1 MFLPREKNI
10 LKLLL
15 KNEKKFTTAQIA
27 AELKV
32 SPRTIKADIK
42 KINDT
47 LKNDSCQI
55 CTKQGVGLWL
65 DYDKSKE
72 RYLNLLIY
80 EDKDTG
86 VSRESRKYYV
96 AAELLTCKDYI
107 SMETIANK
115 LYVSKGTV
123 VNDIAELQD
132 FCRRFEITFVKRVK
146 HGVRAEGEEIRLR
159 LALVE
164 ALKQAVKQEGRVS
177 LERLSSL
184 LEQVDL
190 ARLREIVLQSEQ
202 RFHFILS
209 DISFDEF
216 VIQLAVL
223 AQRLKRGCHM
233 KEPADGRTEGI
244 KEEPAGSRERRQW
257 FVIQYLKGQ
266 MADSLGVSV
275 PDTEDSYLHT
285 CFQGLRFQVP
295 MVQETDRDKL
305 RSQAPELFDYMM
317 SVIGEVDDQYH
328 LKLKEDSELYC
339 AMFNHLECM
348 IHRIQS
354 KLFLENPILNS
365 LKKEMVYE
373 YEIASYFMSKFSTRY
388 DIKPTE
394 DEIGYLTFYIG
405 AALERMKEKGR
416 QVLTVTL
423 VCTTGVG
430 TSQFLSVKLG
440 QLFPD
445 LEITNVIPS
454 NQAAA
459 LKPGEQELVIS
470 TVPLQREDLNVIQVS
485 SVLNDTDIRRIE
497 RYIEK
502 RSALENECK
511 YQCLKKLLHEE
522 ISILDCDLRSRE
534 EAIRLLGGRMCME
547 GYVDE
552 GYIDSVFKR
561 EEVSETAIGSRV
573 AIPHAFKGH
582 VCRQGIGLLT
592 LQRPVSWG
600 NERVQVIFLLAL
612 EASKETDLQGVFK
625 DILSLTQ
632 NAKDLESLLKVR
644 KFGEIN
650 IWKK

>member
-1 MFLPREKNI
+1 MN
-10 LKLLL
+10 
-15 KNEKKFTTAQIA
+15 
-27 AELKV
+27 
-32 SPRTIKADIK
+32 
-42 KINDT
+42 
-47 LKNDSCQI
+47 
-55 CTKQGVGLWL
+55 
-65 DYDKSKE
+65 
-72 RYLNLLIY
+72 
-80 EDKDTG
+80 
-86 VSRESRKYYV
+86 
-96 AAELLTCKDYI
+96 
-107 SMETIANK
+107 
-115 LYVSKGTV
+115 
-123 VNDIAELQD
+123 
-132 FCRRFEITFVKRVK
+132 
-146 HGVRAEGEEIRLR
+146 RA
-159 LALVE
+159 
-164 ALKQAVKQEGRVS
+164 
-177 LERLSSL
+177 
-184 LEQVDL
+184 
-190 ARLREIVLQSEQ
+190 
-202 RFHFILS
+202 
-209 DISFDEF
+209 
-216 VIQLAVL
+216 
-223 AQRLKRGCHM
+223 
-233 KEPADGRTEGI
+233 
-244 KEEPAGSRERRQW
+244 
-257 FVIQYLKGQ
+257 
-266 MADSLGVSV
+266 
-275 PDTEDSYLHT
+275 
-285 CFQGLRFQVP
+285 
-295 MVQETDRDKL
+295 DRDKL
-305 RSQAPELFDYMM
+305 RSRAPELFDYMM

-388 DIKPTE
+388 DINPTE

-440 QLFPD
+440 RLFPD
-445 LEITNVIPS
+445 LEITNVIPG

-459 LKPGEQELVIS
+459 LKPGEQDLVIS
-470 TVPLQREDLNVIQVS
+470 TVPLQRDDLNVIQVS
-485 SVLNDTDIRRIE
+485 SVLNDTDVRRIE

-511 YQCLKKLLHEE
+511 YQCLKKLLCEE

-534 EAIRLLGGRMCME
+534 EAIRLLGGRMHME

-573 AIPHAFKGH
+573 AIPHAFQGH